1 LLEEILENAQATGEA
16 AFSLSTS
23 IIDIDTIHDSNIDPQ
38 LLQIDTQCKASAPGS
53 ITSTISQASSRLHT
67 PMPYK
72 RSNKSRLRPESEDRD
87 SDTKRARTKP
97 DIGLAIKGM
106 TEELRLARE
115 AKQALADR
123 KTFAERAID
132 ILYQD
137 YKNRMDSDA
146 IITAIEVFETE
157 HKARSF
163 ISLKAD
169 EKRDLWLERATS
181 CCLNPNDTF

>member
-72 RSNKSRLRPESEDRD
+72 RSNKSRLRPEVPPTHTMNKQHPRTSV
-87 SDTKRARTKP
+87 ARHDLTNTTS
-97 DIGLAIKGM
+97 II
-106 TEELRLARE
+106 
-115 AKQALADR
+115 
-123 KTFAERAID
+123 
-132 ILYQD
+132 IL
-137 YKNRMDSDA
+137 
-146 IITAIEVFETE
+146 
-157 HKARSF
+157 
-163 ISLKAD
+163 
-169 EKRDLWLERATS
+169 LE
-181 CCLNPNDTF
+181 